1 MLICRFLKKRNKVFQ
16 QLSPIFYIFGEMNLK
31 KYLYILEWLP
41 SYNKGFLK
49 NDLIAGL
56 TVSVMFVP
64 QGMAYA
70 LLAGMPPIFGL
81 YGGLLPL
88 FLYAL
93 FGTSRHLSVGTVA
106 VSSLLVLAGISQIA
120 EPLTPEYISLVILT
134 GLLAGIIQALASFMK
149 LGFLANFLS
158 YPVIA
163 GFTSAAA
170 IIIAASQLKYL
181 LGFEIPRFSALY
193 ETFGYAFQ
201 HIGETHL
208 PTFLLC
214 ISGIG
219 LIVGFKKMNKNIPG
233 PLIVVVMSIL
243 LVIFLKLEQQGIN
256 IVKGVPEGLPAFLLP
271 EWSLANIKLV
281 FPTVLTVSIMGMV
294 ETISIG
300 KVWEAK
306 HKNYKIDAN
315 QELLAIGISKIG
327 GAFFQALPTSASFT
341 RSAVNSE
348 SGAKTQMSSIFTS
361 FLVALTLLF
370 LTPVFYFLPKAILA
384 AIVLLSV
391 KSLFEYKEAINLWK
405 THRGDFWM
413 MTATFIVTLLFGIEE
428 GVLAGV
434 VLSVLMVMYR
444 NAQPHIVVLG
454 QLPNTNYFRN
464 VDRFPDAI
472 QIPDCLII
480 RFDSQLF
487 FANSLYFKEFFEE
500 LVNNHGTPSLK
511 GIILDGSNINDIDSS
526 GLKGLENTKDFLARE
541 GIVFYLAGVIG
552 PVRDRLHKAD
562 LIDKIGKENQF
573 MYVQDAL
580 DFHLKRDLAK
590 HKEWAESA
598 IQTNV
603 EEEEEK
609 EEED

>member
-590 HKEWAESA
+590 HKKWAESA

>member
-590 HKEWAESA
+590 HKKWAESA

-603 EEEEEK
+603 EEEEE
-609 EEED
+609 EED

>member
-1 MLICRFLKKRNKVFQ
+1 
-16 QLSPIFYIFGEMNLK
+16 MNLK
-31 KYLYILEWLP
+31 KYFHILEWLP
-41 SYNKGFLK
+41 TYNKGFLK

-64 QGMAYA
+64 QAMAYS
-70 LLAGMPPIFGL
+70 LLAGMPPIYGL

-134 GLLAGIIQALASFMK
+134 GLLAGIIQALASFMR

-193 ETFGYAFQ
+193 DTFGYAIQ
-201 HIGETHL
+201 HIGETHW

-219 LIVGFKKMNKNIPG
+219 LIWGLKKINKSIPG
-233 PLIVVVMSIL
+233 PLIVVVIGIL
-243 LVIFLKLEQQGIN
+243 LIKFLKLDEQGIN

-327 GAFFQALPTSASFT
+327 GAFFQAIPTSASFT

-361 FLVALTLLF
+361 ILIGLTLLF
-370 LTPVFYFLPKAILA
+370 LTPVFYYLPKAILA

-405 THRGDFWM
+405 THRGDFFM
-413 MTATFIVTLLFGIEE
+413 MLATFIVTLIFGIEE

-444 NAQPHIVVLG
+444 NAQPHIAVLG
-454 QLPNTNYFRN
+454 QLPNTNYYRN
-464 VDRFPDAI
+464 VDRFPSAI
-472 QIPDCLII
+472 QIPDCLVV

-487 FANSLYFKEFFEE
+487 FGNSLYFKEFFEE
-500 LVNNHGTPSLK
+500 LVESHQTPKLK
-511 GIILDGSNINDIDSS
+511 GIVLDASNINDIDSS
-526 GLKGLENTKDFLARE
+526 GLKALQSTKNFLQRAK
-541 GIVFYLAGVIG
+541 VNFYIAGVIG
-552 PVRDRLHKAD
+552 PVRDRLHTAD
-562 LIDKIGKENQF
+562 LIEEIGKENQF
-573 MYVQDAL
+573 MYVQDAI
-580 DFHLKRDLAK
+580 DFHLKIDSKNLNK
-590 HKEWAESA
+590 WAESA

-603 EEEEEK
+603 EEEE
-609 EEED
+609 D

>member
-1 MLICRFLKKRNKVFQ
+1 
-16 QLSPIFYIFGEMNLK
+16 MNLK

-41 SYNKGFLK
+41 SYNTLFLK
-49 NDLIAGL
+49 NDLLAGL
-56 TVSVMFVP
+56 TVGIMFVP

-70 LLAGMPPIFGL
+70 LLAGMPPIYGL

-93 FGTSRHLSVGTVA
+93 FGTSRHLSIGTVA
-106 VSSLLVLAGISQIA
+106 ISSLLVLAGISQIA
-120 EPLTPEYISLVILT
+120 EPFSPEYVSLVILT
-134 GLLAGIIQALASFMK
+134 GLLAGVCQTLASFIR

-170 IIIAASQLKYL
+170 IIISASQLKYL
-181 LGFEIPRFSALY
+181 LGFEIPRFAHLFD
-193 ETFGYAFQ
+193 TIIYAIQ

-214 ISGIG
+214 ISGIILITG
-219 LIVGFKKMNKNIPG
+219 LKKINNSIPG
-233 PLIVVVMSIL
+233 PLIVVVIGIL
-243 LVIFLKLEQQGIN
+243 LVKYLHLDQHGIN
-256 IVKGVPEGLPAFLLP
+256 IVKGVPEGLPSFIVP
-271 EWSLANIKLV
+271 DWSIEHIKLV

-348 SGAKTQMSSIFTS
+348 SGARTQMSSIFTCI
-361 FLVALTLLF
+361 LIGLTLLF
-370 LTPVFYFLPKAILA
+370 LTPVFYFLPKAVLA

-391 KSLFEYKEAINLWK
+391 KSLFEYKEAIHLWK
-405 THRGDFWM
+405 THRGDFIM
-413 MTATFIVTLLFGIEE
+413 MLATFIITLFFGIEE
-428 GVLAGV
+428 GVLTGV

-444 NAQPHIVVLG
+444 NAKPHIAVLG

-464 VDRFPDAI
+464 VDRFPNAI
-472 QIPDCLII
+472 QLPDCLII

-487 FANSLYFKEFFEE
+487 FGNALYFKEFFED
-500 LVNNHGTPSLK
+500 LVVNHQNPPLK
-511 GIILDGSNINDIDSS
+511 GIILDASNINDIDSS
-526 GLKGLENTKDFLARE
+526 GLKALAGTKEFLERS
-541 GIVFYLAGVIG
+541 GIAFYLSGVIG
-552 PVRDRLHKAD
+552 PVRDKLHKAD
-562 LIDKIGKENQF
+562 LINKIGKGNQF
-573 MYVQDAL
+573 MYVQDAF
-580 DFHLKRDLAK
+580 DFHLENGNKKRETWVK
-590 HKEWAESA
+590 SA
-598 IQTNV
+598 IQTNLD
-603 EEEEEK
+603 
-609 EEED
+609 EEDY